1 MDELSHSQIDQFQR
15 DGFVVV
21 KNLLDQQTVG
31 MLHRCFDRLF
41 RGKFETGIPPDEVNW
56 QLNKNDPSL
65 TRQICNGW
73 KADKLVASVVLRT
86 GLGKV
91 IACLANWPGTRI
103 FQDNLLWKPAK
114 ARPIGY
120 HQDNAYISWLDPQ
133 EMVSCWMALDDT
145 KKEGGTLEL
154 VRHSHHWANSPGDST
169 FHGPKHYR
177 KAMETAAKNENVV
190 PEVVHIEIPSG
201 SASFH
206 HGWTWHGSGTN
217 NTNSD
222 RRALVLHGISTA
234 AKFVPHR
241 LHEGNGPIY
250 GRYKCP
256 KTNFLDDKHFPTL
269 WEKSW

>member
-1 MDELSHSQIDQFQR
+1 
-15 DGFVVV
+15 
-21 KNLLDQQTVG
+21 
-31 MLHRCFDRLF
+31 
-41 RGKFETGIPPDEVNW
+41 
-56 QLNKNDPSL
+56 
-65 TRQICNGW
+65 
-73 KADKLVASVVLRT
+73 
-86 GLGKV
+86 
-91 IACLANWPGTRI
+91 
-103 FQDNLLWKPAK
+103 
-114 ARPIGY
+114 
-120 HQDNAYISWLDPQ
+120 
-133 EMVSCWMALDDT
+133 
-145 KKEGGTLEL
+145 
-154 VRHSHHWANSPGDST
+154 
-169 FHGPKHYR
+169 
-177 KAMETAAKNENVV
+177 METAAKNEDVV